1 MGVENI
7 LEEIEKEQRA
17 IINASKNI
25 NALLKE
31 LRLAPFGDYDFI
43 PVKIASEKIG
53 VSNCWIYNKINNGQ
67 LKAIRKGAKIM
78 VSAKEVMA
86 INDNMECT
94 A

>member
-1 MGVENI
+1 MDIENI
-7 LEEIEKEQRA
+7 ITEIEKNQKA
-17 IINASKNI
+17 IMEASRNI
-25 NALLKE
+25 SGLVKQ
-31 LRLAPFGDYDFI
+31 LRLVPFADYDFI

-67 LKAIRKGAKIM
+67 LKAIRKGSKIM

-86 INDNMECT
+86 INDKWEGI